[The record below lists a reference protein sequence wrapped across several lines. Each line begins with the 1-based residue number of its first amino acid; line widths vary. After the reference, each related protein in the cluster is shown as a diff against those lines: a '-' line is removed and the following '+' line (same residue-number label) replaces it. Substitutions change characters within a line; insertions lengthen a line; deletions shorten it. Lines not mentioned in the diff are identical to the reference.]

1 MGEDSLLYTVLF
13 YFRFLTSILMIETK
27 AEDASKPSDFIA
39 KSTVKSLLCFLHKK
53 GIKALL
59 LLCFYTFSSYTNL
72 LYFDSLHFT
81 VIQPL
86 NVPTSAPASTSVG

>member
-27 AEDASKPSDFIA
+27 AEDASKPADFIA

-59 LLCFYTFSSYTNL
+59 LLCFYTFFLYKSSM
-72 LYFDSLHFT
+72 F
-81 VIQPL
+81 
-86 NVPTSAPASTSVG
+86 

>member
-27 AEDASKPSDFIA
+27 AEDASKPADFIA
-39 KSTVKSLLCFLHKK
+39 KSTVQSLLCFPRKK

-59 LLCFYTFSSYTNL
+59 LLCFYTFFLYKSSM
-72 LYFDSLHFT
+72 F
-81 VIQPL
+81 
-86 NVPTSAPASTSVG
+86 